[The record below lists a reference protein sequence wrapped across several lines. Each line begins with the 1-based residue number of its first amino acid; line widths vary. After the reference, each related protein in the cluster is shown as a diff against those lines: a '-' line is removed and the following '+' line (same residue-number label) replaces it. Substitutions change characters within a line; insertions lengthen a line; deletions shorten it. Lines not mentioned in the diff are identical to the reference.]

1 MSTSRRHAATPFS
14 PAVRV
19 LVLLWALLV
28 TTLAPAGATRHVIG
42 HISPEALAP
51 HTTDAAGSHK
61 HKHPPHCHDCDEW
74 QVLDHVLTSATLPDP
89 AAAKPVPQSHPHP
102 ATAAIAR
109 APWILPRAPPGR
121 V

>member
-1 MSTSRRHAATPFS
+1 MSVSRRPAAKPFS
-14 PAVRV
+14 PALRV

-42 HISPEALAP
+42 HISPEALLP
-51 HTTDAAGSHK
+51 HAAQSPGGHT

-74 QVLDHVLTSATLPDP
+74 QVLDHALTSAVLPDLV
-89 AAAKPVPQSHPHP
+89 AAKPVPQSHPHP
-102 ATAAIAR
+102 ATAATAR